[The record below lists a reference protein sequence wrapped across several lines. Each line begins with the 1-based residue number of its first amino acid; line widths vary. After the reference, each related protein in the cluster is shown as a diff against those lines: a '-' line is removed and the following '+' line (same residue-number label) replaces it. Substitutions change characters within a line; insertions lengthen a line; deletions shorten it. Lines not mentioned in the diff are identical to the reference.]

1 MASMVMTTQWMN
13 IMGYGSLILA
23 CVEKFML
30 SQTLFK
36 LHLRT
41 KEQAIGNAI
50 YGRSFNNRDIQD
62 LITNFKRRAQH
73 ALFFVP
79 IKKIEA
85 SYPGQHHLESWVVE
99 KSTQDTSSF
108 NGVVGIHYHH
118 SSLQSKLE
126 HWKVLFET
134 IPDQDIPS
142 DFKEC
147 LSTHKIQ
154 TVSVGIAGALGA
166 KPPSNSHRPFF
177 GLPLPNTISL
187 PIHLHCTFIL
197 SEDRRSIRYDERGEG
212 NMASKFNKWLL
223 TEKVPSLYFKFLAG
237 WNYDSPMKECP
248 WWPSLAGIDTISQ
261 IITEAMQ
268 TAFPKSN
275 ELICN
280 TYSGH
285 RIAPSKAHFLQPP
298 CPKGLLLQLLPEDL
312 TIIPSEYSLLPSPPL
327 QNVDISYLTII
338 LQSNAAS
345 ITSMYADGI
354 ITVDDVLEVV
364 EFLSSSPYPSGLP
377 VSSSPDLSGL
387 PLLPLANETL
397 ALLSTEH
404 TTFHCPSWQDEAP
417 EAPWFPFPP
426 HYFLDP
432 RAESKQDFYRLLG
445 VRQLDSTAISKL
457 IAEKIPEQDT
467 FDSSPD
473 LEVWFDELW
482 TLLDA
487 ITEATIE
494 DPAFERLPLIPTHS
508 PGAPMRISLQKLDR
522 SSVLF
527 IKPNTNLP
535 LEACVALGMELV
547 MARDCKEKLK
557 RAIKC
562 IKFRKEQPPRIHRA
576 IIGFF
581 KNSTS
586 RISECFGRLDHGL
599 HLEFSRWFR
608 EQLND
613 GYYSLTDEE
622 EAIVKDLPLWE
633 TIPIGRTPARF
644 VSANTAVVIP
654 DVVTPDMIRKW
665 AKGSNAYVPT
675 SNLVS
680 LMKKPVDLPTF
691 YADYLSFPP
700 LMDNITH
707 VYKSLLSEV
716 LGSPNPRT
724 SILVPNTTG
733 RMMQSDKLYLSSN
746 VTFSSAFALRR
757 GVFLHSDLGDLE
769 QRLRSWGLID
779 TISTSSFE
787 ACASAIHQDARKPGM
802 RVRAQ
807 VVFLTYDTEM
817 PPKLLA
823 DRSSQKAL
831 ENLRFIPRLM
841 DFTRYESIRADDY
854 QSFGSIVSPSEVMD
868 PKFVRVAWTQRAM
881 CFEEPSPE
889 LRLVNDSVWKPTVRE
904 VVSLFFFT
912 PRPAS
917 DLPVSDRTSPRPFP
931 DRT

>member
-1 MASMVMTTQWMN
+1 
-13 IMGYGSLILA
+13 MGYGSLILA
-23 CVEKFML
+23 CVKTFIL

-50 YGRSFNNRDIQD
+50 YGRSFSNRDIQD
-62 LITNFKRRAQH
+62 LITDFKRRAQH

-99 KSTQDTSSF
+99 KSTRDTSSF
-108 NGVVGIHYHH
+108 NGVVGIHYRR
-118 SSLQSKLE
+118 SSLQPKLE
-126 HWKVLFET
+126 QWKVLFET

-142 DFKEC
+142 HFKEC

-154 TVSVGIAGALGA
+154 TVSIGIAGALGA
-166 KPPSNSHRPFF
+166 KPPSHRPFF

-212 NMASKFNKWLL
+212 NVASKFNKWLL

-237 WNYDSPMKECP
+237 WNYSRPMEECP

-261 IITEAMQ
+261 IITKAME
-268 TAFPKSN
+268 TAFPTSN

-298 CPKGLLLQLLPEDL
+298 CPEGLLLKLLPEDL
-312 TIIPSEYSLLPSPPL
+312 TITPSGYSWLPSPPL
-327 QNVDISYLTII
+327 QNVDSNYLTTI
-338 LQSNAAS
+338 LQSNVTS

-354 ITVDDVLEVV
+354 ITVDDVVEVV
-364 EFLSSSPYPSGLP
+364 EFLSSSPDP
-377 VSSSPDLSGL
+377 SGL
-387 PLLPLANETL
+387 PLLPLADGTL
-397 ALLSTEH
+397 ALLSTKH
-404 TTFHCPSWQDEAP
+404 AIFHCPSWQHK
-417 EAPWFPFPP
+417 APWLPFPP
-426 HYFLDP
+426 HCFLDP
-432 RAESKQDFYRLLG
+432 RAESRQDFYRSLG

-467 FDSSPD
+467 FDSSPT
-473 LEVWFDELW
+473 LELWFDELW

-487 ITEATIE
+487 IPEAIIE

-508 PGAPMRISLQKLDR
+508 PGAPTRISFQKLNG

-527 IKPNTNLP
+527 IKPNSGMDLP

-547 MARDCKEKLK
+547 MASDCKEKLK
-557 RAIKC
+557 QAIKS
-562 IKFRKEQPPRIHRA
+562 RKEQPPRIHRA

-581 KNSTS
+581 KDTTS
-586 RISECFGRLDHGL
+586 RISECFGRLNHGL
-599 HLEFSRWFR
+599 HSEFSRWFR
-608 EQLND
+608 KQLND

-633 TIPIGRTPARF
+633 TIPVGRTPARY

-654 DVVTPDMIRKW
+654 AVVTPDMVQKW
-665 AKGSNAYVPT
+665 TKGSNAYVPT

-680 LMKKPVDLPTF
+680 RMKKPVDLPTF
-691 YADYLSFPP
+691 YTDYLTFPP
-700 LMDNITH
+700 IMNNITLT
-707 VYKSLLSEV
+707 YKSLLSEV

-733 RMMQSDKLYLSSN
+733 RMMQSEKLYLSSN

-769 QRLRSWGLID
+769 QRLCSWGLID

-787 ACASAIHQDARKPGM
+787 ACASVIHLDAHKAGTRA
-802 RVRAQ
+802 RAQ
-807 VVFLTYDTEM
+807 VVFHTYDTEM

-823 DRSSQKAL
+823 DRSSQRAL

-841 DFTRYESIRADDY
+841 DFTRYGSIPADDY
-854 QSFGSIVSPSEVMD
+854 QSFGNRNIVSPSEVMD

-904 VVSLFFFT
+904 VVS
-912 PRPAS
+912 
-917 DLPVSDRTSPRPFP
+917 PVFVFHSVARL
-931 DRT
+931 